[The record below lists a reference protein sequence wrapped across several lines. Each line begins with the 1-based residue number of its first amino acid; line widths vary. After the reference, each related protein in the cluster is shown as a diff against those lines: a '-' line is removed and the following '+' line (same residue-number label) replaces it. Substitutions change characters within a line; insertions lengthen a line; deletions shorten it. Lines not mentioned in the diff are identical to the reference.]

1 MKKLLLSTALMAI
14 TILGCKTKKAIIT
27 NNVENK
33 QILNSENRNISKQE
47 LLKLFDDYVDNTFSK
62 KYQGYQEIK
71 TNIVD
76 TINFF
81 ELAKLDTITLNR
93 VQYLER
99 LFPSKK
105 QHATNI
111 LINHRIFGKIFDE
124 VFDKK
129 LLSYYDTTS
138 KDFIKRN
145 LVDSSLKY
153 NKKYLE
159 NGKNIYCYNV
169 IQIFKFDKD
178 NGNETDTLST
188 YYLEDEISMFSV
200 AFKYKKGLNYLG
212 TTKDNKK
219 AIQEEQERFLNDL
232 RRAKKIR

>member
-1 MKKLLLSTALMAI
+1 MKKLLLSTALIAI

-47 LLKLFDDYVDNTFSK
+47 LLSNFDSYIENEFSK
-62 KYQGYQEIK
+62 KYDGYQEIK

-81 ELAKLDTITLNR
+81 DLAKLDTSTLNR

-99 LFPSKK
+99 IYPSKK

-111 LINHRIFGKIFDE
+111 LINHRIFSKNFDE
-124 VFDKK
+124 VFDKT

-138 KDFIKRN
+138 KDFFKRN

-153 NKKYLE
+153 NKRHFE
-159 NGKNIYCYNV
+159 SGKNKYCYNV
-169 IQIFKFDKD
+169 IQIFKFNKD
-178 NGNETDTLST
+178 NGNETDTIST

-200 AFKYKKGLNYLG
+200 AFKYKKGFNYLG
-212 TTKDNKK
+212 TIKDNKK
-219 AIQEEQERFLNDL
+219 AIEEEQERFLNDL

>member
-1 MKKLLLSTALMAI
+1 MSLIKKLNIEIINVNNRTNRSWTKNKISVILLRANYGL
-14 TILGCKTKKAIIT
+14 
-27 NNVENK
+27 
-33 QILNSENRNISKQE
+33 
-47 LLKLFDDYVDNTFSK
+47 
-62 KYQGYQEIK
+62 QG
-71 TNIVD
+71 
-76 TINFF
+76 
-81 ELAKLDTITLNR
+81 
-93 VQYLER
+93 
-99 LFPSKK
+99 
-105 QHATNI
+105 
-111 LINHRIFGKIFDE
+111 G
-124 VFDKK
+124 
-129 LLSYYDTTS
+129 
-138 KDFIKRN
+138 
-145 LVDSSLKY
+145 
-153 NKKYLE
+153 E